1 MLPSRQSRDGRHAE
15 RKLVDQ
21 QAIAEALADFV
32 ELEDLVAEALADRDE
47 ELMGF
52 IALLV
57 IDFRHLVEALQTR
70 LALGLAR
77 LGVAAHPLQFL
88 LHRLH
93 VRIDLLGFGFQ
104 ARFLLL
110 QPG

>member
-1 MLPSRQSRDGRHAE
+1 MAPGGTLKRE
-15 RKLVDQ
+15 LVDQ
-21 QAIAEALADFV
+21 QAVAEALADFI

-47 ELMGF
+47 ELVGF
-52 IALLV
+52 VALLV
-57 IDFRHLVEALQTR
+57 IDFRHFIEALQAG

-77 LGVAAHPLQFL
+77 LGIAAHPFQFL

-93 VRIDLLGFGFQ
+93 VRVDLLGFGFQ